1 MPCGIGTEEIQSV
14 LFGYSSLAYPGLL
27 SVFLFS
33 ITGPHPACIK
43 AKEQKDRVDFIPYN
57 CLFPLTLKNPI
68 GGLVN

>member
-33 ITGPHPACIK
+33 ITRPHPACIK
-43 AKEQKDRVDFIPYN
+43 AKEQKDRVDID
-57 CLFPLTLKNPI
+57 
-68 GGLVN
+68 

>member
-1 MPCGIGTEEIQSV
+1 MVILITMPCGIGTEEIQSV

-43 AKEQKDRVDFIPYN
+43 AKEQKDTVDID
-57 CLFPLTLKNPI
+57 
-68 GGLVN
+68 